1 MNGSLFSTSNK
12 NAWSMREA
20 SANSA
25 VRVFDPISWLN
36 LSFESEPIWR
46 EIELRPG
53 LRVSAFEGTLSSDFS
68 FSYQKKNIF
77 LDFGFF
83 LEGAIV
89 NNLCETP
96 IGPRRIENFAGY
108 GGLGF
113 FREMAGMAKPVTQ
126 GKVRSIHLHIVPE
139 LLHELL
145 AEDIHAVHDDLRV
158 LLENQGEHNFFLHHT
173 MDPVVQVAANE
184 LFYGLAGGHCSRMY
198 LEGKALEL
206 IGLQVMKLE
215 SKSGVNNTVLTPKEV
230 EQLKAV
236 QEYLKD
242 KFDAPPSMAE
252 LSKTHMMSISKIQSG
267 FQELFGV
274 SVFGFL
280 KEYKLR
286 KARMYFESG
295 EMNVSEVG
303 WALGYT
309 NLSHF
314 SSAYKKRY
322 GVLPK
327 QFLNS
332 VRERKVAG
340 FNCRN
345 FKI

>member
-1 MNGSLFSTSNK
+1 M
-12 NAWSMREA
+12 
-20 SANSA
+20 
-25 VRVFDPISWLN
+25 
-36 LSFESEPIWR
+36 ESVWR

-53 LRVSAFEGTLSSDFS
+53 LRVSSFESTPSSDFS
-68 FSYQKKNIF
+68 FSYQKKNSY

-89 NNLCETP
+89 NNLYETTT
-96 IGPRRIENFAGY
+96 GAHRLENFAGY

-113 FREMAGMAKPVTQ
+113 FRELSGMVESAAQVKA
-126 GKVRSIHLHIVPE
+126 RIIHLHISPE
-139 LLHELL
+139 LLYELL
-145 AEDIHAVHDDLRV
+145 VEDIHAVHDDLKN
-158 LLENQGEHNFFLHHT
+158 LLENKSDQDFFLHHT
-173 MDPVVQVAANE
+173 MDPIVHAAANE
-184 LFYGLAGGHCSRMY
+184 LFYALSGGQCSRMY

-215 SKSGVNNTVLTPKEV
+215 SYSGVHNTILTPREV
-230 EQLKAV
+230 EQIRDV
-236 QEYLKD
+236 QEHLKEN
-242 KFDAPPSMAE
+242 FDVPPSMAE
-252 LSKTHMMSISKIQSG
+252 LSKAHMMSISKIQSG
-267 FQELFGV
+267 FQELFGM

-286 KARMYFESG
+286 KARMFFEDG
-295 EMNVSEVG
+295 DMNVSEVA

-314 SSAYKKRY
+314 SAAYKKRY

-332 VRERKVAG
+332 VRERRTAVSACG
-340 FNCRN
+340 CF
-345 FKI
+345 